1 MGGGCPQMKVPVYR
15 MDDDDDDD
23 EDEDDDNVEVFESAL
38 RCDGLW

>member
-1 MGGGCPQMKVPVYR
+1 MKVPVYR